1 MGVGDVALEGRAL
14 DLLDRQRREDERVA
28 AERLAIGGEHRAAVA
43 LDLAGERVEL
53 RGRSAASCGGASSV
67 GVSFTPLRAR
77 GRPLFV
83 TGRFFWGM
91 NAL

>member
-1 MGVGDVALEGRAL
+1 
-14 DLLDRQRREDERVA
+14 
-28 AERLAIGGEHRAAVA
+28 
-43 LDLAGERVEL
+43 
-53 RGRSAASCGGASSV
+53 V